1 MGSGKDTIAD
11 YLVNIHGYKRESF
24 ANSLKDSVAVTFNWD
39 REMLEGRSKQ
49 SREWR
54 EQVDEWWAERLGMPN
69 LTPRWVLQYWGTEVV
84 RHTFH
89 DDMWIAS
96 LQYKLATTK
105 DDIVITDC
113 RFPNELKA
121 IRELGGQVIRVK
133 RGPEPSWYDQ
143 AIQYNK
149 GPNQNFSWALSR
161 GQLEQQGVH
170 ASEYSWVGQEFDKI
184 FVNDTTL
191 DDLYSQVEGLIA
203 VNNPESDL
211 PEPSQD
217 LLLQSHTGSQ
227 HRQFLS
233 LTGGYC

>member
-1 MGSGKDTIAD
+1 MSSIIGICGFMGSGKDTIAD

-84 RHTFH
+84 RQTFH

-121 IRELGGQVIRVK
+121 IRDLGGQVIRVK

-170 ASEYSWVGQEFDKI
+170 ASEYSWVGQEFDKM

-203 VNNPESDL
+203 VNNPELDL
-211 PEPSQD
+211 PEPNQD
-217 LLLQSHTGSQ
+217 LLLQSHTGS
-227 HRQFLS
+227 
-233 LTGGYC
+233 

>member
-1 MGSGKDTIAD
+1 MSTSIIGICGFMGSGKDTIAD

-161 GQLEQQGVH
+161 GHLESLGVH
-170 ASEYSWVGQEFDKI
+170 ASEYSWVGQEFDR
-184 FVNDTTL
+184 VLGNDTTL
-191 DDLYSQVEGLIA
+191 DDLYHQVEDILT
-203 VNNPESDL
+203 PKSQEQDL

-217 LLLQSHTGSQ
+217 LLSQSHIDS
-227 HRQFLS
+227 
-233 LTGGYC
+233 

>member
-1 MGSGKDTIAD
+1 MASIIGICGFMGSGKDTIAD

-39 REMLEGRSKQ
+39 REMLEGRSKK

-54 EQVDEWWAERLGMPN
+54 ETVDQWWATRLNMPD

-84 RHTFH
+84 RNSFH

-96 LQYKLATTK
+96 LEHKLATSK

-113 RFPNELKA
+113 RFPNELEA

-133 RGPEPSWYDQ
+133 RGSEPDWYDS

-149 GPNQNFSWALSR
+149 GPKQNFSWALSR
-161 GQLEQQGVH
+161 QRLEDQEVH
-170 ASEYSWVGQEFDKI
+170 ASEYSWVGKKFGATML
-184 FVNDTTL
+184 NDHTL
-191 DDLYSQVEGLIA
+191 DDLYDQVE
-203 VNNPESDL
+203 E
-211 PEPSQD
+211 
-217 LLLQSHTGSQ
+217 
-227 HRQFLS
+227 FLS
-233 LTGGYC
+233 VNSPELDRLESNQVLL